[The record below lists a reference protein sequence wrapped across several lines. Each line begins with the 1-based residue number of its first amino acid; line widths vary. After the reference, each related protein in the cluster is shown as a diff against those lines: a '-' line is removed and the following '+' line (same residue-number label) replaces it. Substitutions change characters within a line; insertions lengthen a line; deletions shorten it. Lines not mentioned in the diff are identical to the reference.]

1 MFCLPNQNSR
11 REENGM
17 NTRSYRMPKP
27 ARHLA
32 LLAGSALAIG
42 NAAAQCDPAWRAVG
56 GPAGGDTGVL
66 ASTMWDPDGNGP
78 LQPKLVVAGEFLSF
92 NGTPV
97 NNIAV
102 WDGSTWSTLGS
113 GLGGAGS
120 WVNCLAAM
128 PNGNLVAGGAFTN
141 SGATTTPYVAR
152 WNGTT
157 WVSMAGG
164 MDNQVNAMAVSK
176 TTGELYATGVFTNAG
191 GTPANR
197 VARWTGSGWAALGS
211 GIGNIG
217 WAITSRPNGDIV
229 VGGSFT
235 TAGGKTVN
243 RLARWSGGQWYGMSG
258 GTNSTVLSLIGLS
271 NGDVIVGGTF
281 TAPTGRVV
289 GWRESGWF
297 LMGSGLNA
305 QPLCFTEMP
314 NGDIIAGGHFFTSG
328 ATSVPK
334 IARFD
339 GTDWRAMGTGMDQ
352 YVMTTTVDSDGTLW
366 AGGGFTMAG
375 DVYSPYL
382 AKWAAGSAPTI
393 TGQPASTAS
402 CPAGPASFT
411 LGVSSVDT
419 PTLQW
424 GVESPADSGHYV
436 VLSGPSFFEGD
447 TGLEFSV
454 SGADAATLQVSG
466 VKLRGHSNVVRF
478 VGFASTAC
486 GSATSN
492 AATLTICLA
501 DYNCDHFVNGD
512 DYDSFA
518 SMFDVADP
526 AADLNAD
533 GFVNGDDYDAFAS
546 AFDAGC

>member
-1 MFCLPNQNSR
+1 MRTETQSKF
-11 REENGM
+11 
-17 NTRSYRMPKP
+17 TP
-27 ARHLA
+27 ALCLA
-32 LLAGSALAIG
+32 LAAGSLLAV
-42 NAAAQCDPAWRAVG
+42 NAASAQCDPAWREVG
-56 GPAGGDTGVL
+56 GPAGGDTTVW
-66 ASTMWDPDGNGP
+66 ATTMWDPDGNGP
-78 LQPKLVVAGEFLSF
+78 LTSRLVVAGEFLSF

-97 NNIAV
+97 NNLVV
-102 WDGSTWSTLGS
+102 WDGSAWSTLGD
-113 GLGGAGS
+113 GVGGPGT
-120 WVNCLAAM
+120 WVTSLAAL
-128 PNGNLVAGGAFTN
+128 PNGDLIAGGSFTN
-141 SGATTTPYVAR
+141 CGATSTPYIAR
-152 WNGTT
+152 WNGTA

-164 MDNQVNAMAVSK
+164 MDNQINAMTVSK
-176 TTGELYATGVFTNAG
+176 ATGELYVTGFFTNAG
-191 GTPANR
+191 ATPANR

-211 GIGNIG
+211 GLGNIG

-243 RLARWSGGQWYGMSG
+243 RLARWTAGQWFGMSG
-258 GTNSTVLSLIGLS
+258 GTNSTVLSVIGLS
-271 NGDVIVGGTF
+271 NGDVIVGGIF
-281 TAPTGRVV
+281 TTPTPRVV
-289 GWRESGWF
+289 GWRDTGWF

-314 NGDIIAGGHFFTSG
+314 NGDVIAGGHFFTSG
-328 ATSVPK
+328 VTSVPK

-352 YVMTTTVDSDGTLW
+352 FVMTTTVDPDGVLW
-366 AGGGFTMAG
+366 AGGGFTTAG
-375 DVYSPYL
+375 GVVSPYL

-393 TGQPASTAS
+393 TSQPSSMTS
-402 CPAGPASFT
+402 CPSGPAGFT
-411 LGVSSVDT
+411 LGVSSVDA
-419 PTLQW
+419 PAYEW
-424 GVESPADSGHYV
+424 SVESPADSGNYA
-436 VLSGPSFFEGD
+436 VLTGPTFFEGD

-454 SGADAATLQVSG
+454 SGADQAALQVSG
-466 VKLRGHSNVVRF
+466 VKLRGHSNVIRF
-478 VGFASTAC
+478 VGRASTAC
-486 GSATSN
+486 GSVTSD

>member
-1 MFCLPNQNSR
+1 MRSR
-11 REENGM
+11 SLCNFK
-17 NTRSYRMPKP
+17 S
-27 ARHLA
+27 ARRLT
-32 LLAGSALAIG
+32 LVAGSLIAIH
-42 NAAAQCDPAWRAVG
+42 AASAQCDPAWRAVG

-66 ASTMWDPDGNGP
+66 ASTMWDPDGSGP
-78 LQPKLVVAGEFLSF
+78 QQPKLVIAGEFLSF
-92 NGTPV
+92 NGTPA
-97 NNIAV
+97 NNIVV
-102 WDGSTWSTLGS
+102 WDGWTWSTLGD

-120 WVNCLAAM
+120 WVTSLGAL
-128 PNGNLVAGGAFTN
+128 PNGDLVAGGTFTN
-141 SGATTTPYVAR
+141 AGAASTPYIAR
-152 WNGTT
+152 WTGSA

-164 MDNQVNAMAVSK
+164 MDNQVNAMTVSK
-176 TTGELYATGVFTNAG
+176 TTGELFATGFFTTAG

-197 VARWTGSGWAALGS
+197 IARWTGTGWAALGS
-211 GIGNIG
+211 GLGNIG

-243 RLARWSGGQWYGMSG
+243 RLARWTGGQWFGMSG

-271 NGDVIVGGTF
+271 NGDVIVGGIF
-281 TAPTGRVV
+281 TTPTPRVV
-289 GWRESGWF
+289 GWRDSGWF

-334 IARFD
+334 VARFD

-352 YVMTTTVDSDGTLW
+352 YVMTTTVDSSGVLW
-366 AGGGFTMAG
+366 AGGGFSVAG
-375 DVYSPYL
+375 DVVSPYL
-382 AKWAAGSAPTI
+382 AKWAGGSAPTI
-393 TGQPASTAS
+393 TSQPASASS

-411 LGVSSVDT
+411 LGVDSVDT
-419 PTLQW
+419 PSYEW
-424 GVESPADSGHYV
+424 SVESPADSGNYV
-436 VLSGPSFFEGD
+436 VLSGPTFFEGD
-447 TGLEFSV
+447 TGLEFNA
-454 SGADAATLQVSG
+454 SGVDQATLQVSG
-466 VKLRGHSNVVRF
+466 LKLRGHANVVRF
-478 VGFASTAC
+478 VGRASTAC
-486 GSATSN
+486 GSATSSV
-492 AATLTICLA
+492 ATLTVCLA